1 MRFKR
6 PGSSYIRPDR
16 LSLDAA
22 TGIGM
27 AGQRPPVY
35 HLSAGK
41 RGNMATRTS
50 PFASARVILKRGRR
64 AVWAYGYRG
73 SAGMAIRTLRQL
85 PERLRP
91 DRFDSEHGTDTGQIV
106 RLEALGSVSDAQARL
121 GHRYQASTPDRAIS
135 ALERLPIRP
144 DEFTLVDIGSGKGRV
159 VLIAAKLP
167 FRRIIGVESASEL
180 HEIAVSNVRR
190 VRPDDP
196 RLELVCQ
203 DATDYEFPDEPLVLY
218 FYGPFLAPVMRIVM
232 DRVRQSLRASPRRV
246 YLVLFTTPD
255 LQREAEMVGFER
267 VDESV
272 FAWSAHSS

>member
-1 MRFKR
+1 MT
-6 PGSSYIRPDR
+6 
-16 LSLDAA
+16 
-22 TGIGM
+22 TG
-27 AGQRPPVY
+27 
-35 HLSAGK
+35 
-41 RGNMATRTS
+41 TS
-50 PFASARVILKRGRR
+50 PFVSARAIIKRGRR

-73 SAGMAIRTLRQL
+73 SARMAVCKLRQL

-91 DRFDSEHGTDTGQIV
+91 DRFDSEYGTDTSQVV
-106 RLEALGSVSDAQARL
+106 RLEALQSVSDEQARL
-121 GHRYQASTPDRAIS
+121 GHRYQASTPGRAIS

-167 FRRIIGVESASEL
+167 FRRIIGVEFASEL
-180 HEIAVSNVRR
+180 HDIAVGNVRR

-203 DATDYEFPDEPLVLY
+203 DVTDYEFPDEPLVLY
-218 FYGPFLAPVMRIVM
+218 FYGPFLAPSMRIVM
-232 DRVRQSLRASPRRV
+232 DRVAQSLRARPRRA
-246 YLVLFTTPD
+246 YLVLFTAPD

-272 FAWSAHSS
+272 FAWPAHSS